1 MEEIGGLVTALIAV
15 LTLPLG
21 VLAFLFLGVQ
31 AGIAVFVIGW
41 LLLVPVSA
49 ILLGELFEDDESV
62 RQPVDEP
69 DSALDTLRDRYA
81 RGEID
86 EEEFERRVE
95 QLLET
100 EDLEVP
106 EGARGVERDRA

>member
-1 MEEIGGLVTALIAV
+1 MVEDIGGLVTALIAI

-21 VLAFLFLGVQ
+21 VLALLFVSPEV
-31 AGIAVFVIGW
+31 GIAVFVIGW

-49 ILLGELFEDDESV
+49 IVLGELFEDEEDV
-62 RQPVDEP
+62 PEP
-69 DSALDTLRDRYA
+69 DGEDSALASLRERYA

-95 QLLET
+95 RLLET
-100 EDLEVP
+100 EDLDVSEN
-106 EGARGVERDRA
+106 AREFERETN